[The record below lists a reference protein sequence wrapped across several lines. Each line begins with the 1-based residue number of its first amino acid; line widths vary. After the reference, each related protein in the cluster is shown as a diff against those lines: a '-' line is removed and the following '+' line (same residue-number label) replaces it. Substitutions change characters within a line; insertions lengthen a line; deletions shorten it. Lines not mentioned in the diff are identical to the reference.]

1 MSRHVYESSDN
12 DSNEDNRDNISESLK
27 KRSVLFLFHYF
38 ILD

>member
-1 MSRHVYESSDN
+1 MSRHVYEPSDN
-12 DSNEDNRDNISESLK
+12 DSNEDNRDISESLK